1 MIKLNAKYLIVF
13 VSMLFTSIGFTQE
26 DDVVEEEIEIKE
38 DFNMLFNSVIEMDI
52 DKSIFTMSQ
61 GNSHFTEDQKSGIVA
76 MLVPSSFE
84 KLEQD
89 LKNELTEDKDTDILD
104 KGELKNDGKRILFLK
119 QSIEREGK
127 TYYMLMFAKEHTDE
141 ASIMVTAFYEKNQ
154 DEAFKKY
161 GEKAIKSAK
170 LVEKE

>member
-1 MIKLNAKYLIVF
+1 MIKLNTKYLIVI
-13 VSMLFTSIGFTQE
+13 VAMLFTSIGFTQE

-38 DFNMLFNSVIEMDI
+38 DFNMLFNSVIEMDV

-84 KLEQD
+84 KLEKD
-89 LKNELTEDKDTDILD
+89 LKNELSKEGTETLD
-104 KGELKNDGKRILFLK
+104 KGELKDGDKRILFLK
-119 QSIEREGK
+119 QSMEREGQ
-127 TYYMLMFAKEHTDE
+127 TFYILMFAKEHNDE
-141 ASIMVTAFYEKNQ
+141 ASIMVTAFYESNQ
-154 DEAFKKY
+154 DATFKKH